1 MSENPGL
8 VEALEPVAKVLRS
21 MDVRF
26 YVGGWVASSYHGAS
40 RSTLDVD
47 LVADLKR
54 ENVDL
59 LVDKLQNEY
68 YLSRS
73 AIIDAIERSSCFNLI
88 HLATS
93 PVAVPKNKPDAFH
106 EFVKCVIENL
116 AGLTMSVLQKTEK
129 LYH

>member
-1 MSENPGL
+1 MSEKPGL
-8 VEALEPVAKVLRS
+8 VEALEPVANALHS

-26 YVGGWVASSYHGAS
+26 YVGGSVASSYHGAS

-68 YLSRS
+68 YVSIQGR
-73 AIIDAIERSSCFNLI
+73 RF
-88 HLATS
+88 HLE
-93 PVAVPKNKPDAFH
+93 KPW
-106 EFVKCVIENL
+106 L
-116 AGLTMSVLQKTEK
+116 
-129 LYH
+129 